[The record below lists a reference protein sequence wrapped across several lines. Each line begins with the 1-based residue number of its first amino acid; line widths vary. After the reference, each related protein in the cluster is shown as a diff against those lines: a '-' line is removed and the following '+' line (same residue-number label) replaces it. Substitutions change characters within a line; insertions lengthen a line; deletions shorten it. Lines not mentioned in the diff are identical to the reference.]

1 MCLLIISVR
10 GRERENKWF
19 APLRL
24 RLSKTRHLS
33 PRNNQCGQRELC
45 IFALFPLALYLCI
58 PYFYPLCHS
67 ICLFCE
73 NSLFFDNANTRS
85 AQWAGKYDTE
95 LEKERTHTEWE
106 RESGWYSSKKS
117 EIETR
122 KERRNI
128 WANQPCQFVRIHT
141 RSTHTAQVTIGYMAD
156 SKQKTEH

>member
-1 MCLLIISVR
+1 MVR
-10 GRERENKWF
+10 SIAASSFKNPPPFSSQQSMWPTW
-19 APLRL
+19 AV
-24 RLSKTRHLS
+24 
-33 PRNNQCGQRELC
+33 
-45 IFALFPLALYLCI
+45 
-58 PYFYPLCHS
+58 YFCSLPTGFVFMHS
-67 ICLFCE
+67 IFLSSLSFYLFILWKLFIFWQCE
-73 NSLFFDNANTRS
+73 HKKCTMSRKIWYRARKR
-85 AQWAGKYDTE
+85 AQTQN
-95 LEKERTHTEWE
+95 ERE